1 MYVTSSSPLTIIVIG
16 KPTVLHAPIVHQSIT
31 RAAVKANDISVG
43 MEHAQVGDT
52 ADIEYAYG
60 LVGLRKYTLVEYRNQ
75 WRTLSARGDVTASKI
90 CHNRDACAFR

>member
-31 RAAVKANDISVG
+31 RAAVKANDISFG
-43 MEHAQVGDT
+43 LEHAQVGDT
-52 ADIEYAYG
+52 ADVEHAYG
-60 LVGLRKYTLVEYRNQ
+60 FIQLRKYALVEYRNQ
-75 WRTLSARGDVTASKI
+75 WRTLTPRSNVSASKI

>member
-31 RAAVKANDISVG
+31 RAAVKANDISFG
-43 MEHAQVGDT
+43 LQHAQVGDT

-60 LVGLRKYTLVEYRNQ
+60 LVRLRKYALVEYRNQ
-75 WRTLSARGDVTASKI
+75 WRTLAARSNVSASKI
-90 CHNRDACAFR
+90 RHYCNASSFR